1 MIQVERRSL
10 KAFTHR
16 KSFFAPLRLEA
27 SLSEIYHENTK
38 LGRKTGRAY
47 LGAIENFLRPRE
59 VRELLTRAYKT
70 YTLMDRVDLPSTEP
84 RNLLEETLVRR
95 RSQRE
100 YQPEPVTLDE
110 LSRLLYFS
118 YGKTDPTEG
127 SFFRPVASG
136 GGLYPLEVYVLALRV
151 TDLDPGVYHYNV
163 EDHGLEVVE
172 RRECS
177 QIVREQLYTGGIDI
191 GHAALVVVY
200 TAIFRRSTAKYLDRG
215 YRMILMEA
223 GAAAHNLCLVATS
236 QGLGTCQ
243 LGGFLDDEL
252 SRTLGI
258 DGREEAPLLPVVVG
272 KVPTADTGRG

>member
-1 MIQVERRSL
+1 MIQIEPRTL
-10 KAFTHR
+10 TKFTHR
-16 KSFFAPLRLEA
+16 KSFFAPLRLVA

-47 LGAIENFLRPRE
+47 LGAIENFLRPKE

-70 YTLMDRVDLPSTEP
+70 YTLMDRVGLSSVDAE
-84 RNLLEETLVRR
+84 NALEEAIVQR
-95 RSQRE
+95 RSQRVFAA
-100 YQPEPVTLDE
+100 EPVTLDE
-110 LSRLLYFS
+110 LSRLLYLS

-127 SFFRPVASG
+127 SFLRAVGSG
-136 GGLYPLEVYVLALRV
+136 GATFPLEAYVLALRV
-151 TDLDPGVYHYNV
+151 TDLETGVYHYNV
-163 EDHGLEVVE
+163 EHHCLEVVD
-172 RRECS
+172 RRDCS
-177 QIVREQLYTGGIDI
+177 QVVHEELYTGGIDVDD
-191 GHAALVVVY
+191 AALVVVY
-200 TAIFRRSTAKYLDRG
+200 TAVFRRSTAKYLDRG

-243 LGGFLDDEL
+243 IGGFLDDEL

-272 KVPTADTGRG
+272 RMKTAADGRE

>member
-1 MIQVERRSL
+1 MIQVERRAL
-10 KAFTHR
+10 KKFTHR

-70 YTLMDRVDLPSTEP
+70 YTLMDRVELSPMEAENT
-84 RNLLEETLVRR
+84 LEESIARR
-95 RSQRE
+95 RSERS
-100 YQPEPVTLDE
+100 YAGEPVTLDE
-110 LSRLLYFS
+110 VSRLLYFS
-118 YGKTDPTEG
+118 YGKTDPAEG
-127 SFFRPVASG
+127 SFFRAVASG
-136 GGLYPLEVYVLALRV
+136 GAVYPLEVYVLALDV
-151 TDLDPGVYHYNV
+151 TDLEPGVYHYNV
-163 EDHGLEVVE
+163 EDHCLEAVE
-172 RRECS
+172 RRDCS
-177 QIVREQLYTGGIDI
+177 QIVHEHLYTGGIAVDD
-191 GHAALVVVY
+191 AALVVVY
-200 TAIFRRSTAKYLDRG
+200 TGVFRRSTAKYLDRG

-236 QGLGTCQ
+236 RGLGTCQ

-252 SRTLGI
+252 SRILGI

-272 KVPTADTGRG
+272 RASVVDTGSE